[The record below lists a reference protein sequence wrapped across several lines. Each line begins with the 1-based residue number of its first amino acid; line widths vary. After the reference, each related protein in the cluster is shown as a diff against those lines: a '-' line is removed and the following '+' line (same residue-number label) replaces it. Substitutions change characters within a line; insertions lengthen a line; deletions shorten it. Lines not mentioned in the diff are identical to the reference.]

1 MTPDETRAT
10 AGSEKNAV
18 TGSAAEATGAAAT
31 SGDAETAVATKTGGT
46 AEASGTTEVSGTTG
60 ATKAAG
66 TRAATERPAGAED
79 PSPAEEGDHAQ
90 PSQAEALDP
99 ETTVWRGP
107 SAWIIPALVAVLGAV
122 ALWGGLTIEAPPNA
136 TRPGPGAFP
145 GTVGVLLLVTAV
157 CMAVVNLRNRD
168 TGDAAPA
175 LGWFEGRPVLLVLAG
190 LVVHIALLEFL
201 GWLLAGALLF
211 WIVAYAFGA
220 RAHLRDAIVALSMS
234 AAVQVGFSLGLGL
247 SLPGGFLEMVL

>member
-1 MTPDETRAT
+1 MTSDDTRVS
-10 AGSEKNAV
+10 AGA
-18 TGSAAEATGAAAT
+18 
-31 SGDAETAVATKTGGT
+31 AETAGTGGT
-46 AEASGTTEVSGTTG
+46 DEAPTVEAAEDHRADVDQTTG
-60 ATKAAG
+60 TD
-66 TRAATERPAGAED
+66 EAE
-79 PSPAEEGDHAQ
+79 SP
-90 PSQAEALDP
+90 DP
-99 ETTVWRGP
+99 ETSVWRGP
-107 SAWIIPALVAVLGAV
+107 TAWVIPALVAVLGAV

-157 CMAVVNLRNRD
+157 CMTVVNLRNRN
-168 TGDAAPA
+168 TGDGATT
-175 LGWFEGRPVLLVLAG
+175 LGWFESRPVLLVVAG
-190 LVVHIALLEFL
+190 LVVHVALLEFV

-220 RAHLRDAIVALSMS
+220 RAYLRDAIVALSMS

>member
-1 MTPDETRAT
+1 MTSDDTRV
-10 AGSEKNAV
+10 S
-18 TGSAAEATGAAAT
+18 AEA
-31 SGDAETAVATKTGGT
+31 AETAGTGGT
-46 AEASGTTEVSGTTG
+46 DEAPTVEAAEDLRADVDQTTG
-60 ATKAAG
+60 TD
-66 TRAATERPAGAED
+66 E
-79 PSPAEEGDHAQ
+79 
-90 PSQAEALDP
+90 AEALDP
-99 ETTVWRGP
+99 ETSVWRGP
-107 SAWIIPALVAVLGAV
+107 TAWVIPALVAVLGAV

-157 CMAVVNLRNRD
+157 CMTVVNLRNRN
-168 TGDAAPA
+168 TGDGTST
-175 LGWFEGRPVLLVLAG
+175 LGWFESRPVLLVLAG
-190 LVVHIALLEFL
+190 LVVHVALLEFV

-220 RAHLRDAIVALSMS
+220 RAYLRDAIVALSMS

>member
-1 MTPDETRAT
+1 MTSDDTRVS
-10 AGSEKNAV
+10 AGS
-18 TGSAAEATGAAAT
+18 
-31 SGDAETAVATKTGGT
+31 AETAGTGGT
-46 AEASGTTEVSGTTG
+46 DEAPTVE
-60 ATKAAG
+60 A
-66 TRAATERPAGAED
+66 AED
-79 PSPAEEGDHAQ
+79 PRADVDQTTGTDETESP
-90 PSQAEALDP
+90 DP
-99 ETTVWRGP
+99 ETSVWRGP
-107 SAWIIPALVAVLGAV
+107 TAWVIPALVALLGAV

-157 CMAVVNLRNRD
+157 CMTVINLRNRN
-168 TGDAAPA
+168 TGDGTAT
-175 LGWFEGRPVLLVLAG
+175 LGWFESRPVLLVLAG
-190 LVVHIALLEFL
+190 LVVHVALLEFV

-220 RAHLRDAIVALSMS
+220 RAYLRDAIVALSMS

>member
-1 MTPDETRAT
+1 MTSDDTRVS
-10 AGSEKNAV
+10 AGS
-18 TGSAAEATGAAAT
+18 
-31 SGDAETAVATKTGGT
+31 AETAGTGGT
-46 AEASGTTEVSGTTG
+46 DEAPTVEAAEDLRADVDQTTG
-60 ATKAAG
+60 TD
-66 TRAATERPAGAED
+66 EAE
-79 PSPAEEGDHAQ
+79 SP
-90 PSQAEALDP
+90 DP
-99 ETTVWRGP
+99 ETSVWRGP
-107 SAWIIPALVAVLGAV
+107 TAWVIPALVAVLGAV

-157 CMAVVNLRNRD
+157 CMTVVNLRNRN
-168 TGDAAPA
+168 TGDGAAT
-175 LGWFEGRPVLLVLAG
+175 LGWFESRPVLLVLAG
-190 LVVHIALLEFL
+190 LVVHVALLEFV

-220 RAHLRDAIVALSMS
+220 RAYLRDAIVALSMS